1 LVNIGKALNM
11 GKTELSGFSKELMT
25 AAANYAAYTGAST
38 TEEITAVAKK
48 FGKATLGETG
58 ELKDLRNLY

>member
-1 LVNIGKALNM
+1 MSLN
-11 GKTELSGFSKELMT
+11 LSK
-25 AAANYAAYTGAST
+25 AAADYAAYTGAST
-38 TEEITAVAKK
+38 TQQIVEIGKK